1 MLSHEVIIRPVITE
15 KNTMLSEQNKYVF
28 EVHQDANKIEIGRA
42 VAEVFNVQ
50 VKSVN
55 VLKVP
60 GKSRVW
66 RRQKGMTRSW
76 KKAIVT
82 LEAGSRIELFQGV

>member
-1 MLSHEVIIRPVITE
+1 MLSHEVLIRPVVTE
-15 KNTMLSEQNKYVF
+15 KNTMLSDQDKYVF
-28 EVHQDANKIEIGRA
+28 EVHRDANKIEIGRA

-60 GKSRVW
+60 GKARIW
-66 RRQKGMTRSW
+66 KRQRGMTRSW

-82 LEAGSRIELFQGV
+82 LAPGNRIELFQGV

>member
-1 MLSHEVIIRPVITE
+1 MLSHEVLIRPIITE
-15 KNTMLSEQNKYVF
+15 KNTMLAEQNKYVF
-28 EVHQDANKIEIGRA
+28 EVNPAANKIEIGRA

-50 VKSVN
+50 VKTVN

-60 GKSRVW
+60 GKTRIW
-66 RRQKGMTRSW
+66 RRQRGQTRSW

-82 LEAGSRIELFQGV
+82 LQPGNRIELFQGV

>member
-60 GKSRVW
+60 GKTRIW
-66 RRQKGMTRSW
+66 RRQRGVD
-76 KKAIVT
+76 AIV
-82 LEAGSRIELFQGV
+82 EKGDRDARGRSRIELFQGV

>member
-1 MLSHEVIIRPVITE
+1 MLSHEILIRPVVTE
-15 KNTMLSEQNKYVF
+15 KNTALSEENKYVF
-28 EVHQDANKIEIGRA
+28 EVHLDANKIEIGRA
-42 VAEVFNVQ
+42 VAEIFNVQ

-66 RRQKGMTRSW
+66 RRQRGVTRSW

-82 LEAGSRIELFQGV
+82 LQPGSRIELFQGV

>member
-1 MLSHEVIIRPVITE
+1 MLSHEVLIRPVVTE
-15 KNTMLSEQNKYVF
+15 KNTMLGDQNKYVF
-28 EVHQDANKIEIGRA
+28 EVHRDANKIEIGRA

-60 GKSRVW
+60 GKQRVW
-66 RRQKGMTRSW
+66 KRQRGHTRSW

-82 LEAGSRIELFQGV
+82 LQPGSRIELFQGV

>member
-1 MLSHEVIIRPVITE
+1 MLSHEILNRPVVTE
-15 KNTMLSEQNKYVF
+15 KNTMLGEQNKYVF

-55 VLKVP
+55 IVKVP
-60 GKSRVW
+60 GKTRIW
-66 RRQKGMTRSW
+66 RRQRGVTRSW

>member
-1 MLSHEVIIRPVITE
+1 MLSHEILIRPVVTE
-15 KNTMLSEQNKYVF
+15 KNTMLGEQNKYVF
-28 EVHQDANKIEIGRA
+28 EVHQDANKIEIGQA

-55 VLKVP
+55 IVKVP
-60 GKSRVW
+60 GKTRIW
-66 RRQKGMTRSW
+66 RRQRGVTRSW

>member
-1 MLSHEVIIRPVITE
+1 MLSHEILIRPVVTE
-15 KNTMLSEQNKYVF
+15 KNTMLGEQNKYVF
-28 EVHQDANKIEIGRA
+28 EVHQDANKIEIARA

-55 VLKVP
+55 IVKVP
-60 GKSRVW
+60 GKTRIW
-66 RRQKGMTRSW
+66 RRQRGVTRSW

-82 LEAGSRIELFQGV
+82 LQAGSRIELFQGV

>member
-1 MLSHEVIIRPVITE
+1 MLSHEILIRPVVTE
-15 KNTMLSEQNKYVF
+15 KNTMLGEQNKYVF

-55 VLKVP
+55 IVKVP
-60 GKSRVW
+60 GKTRIW
-66 RRQKGMTRSW
+66 RRQRGVTRSW

>member
-1 MLSHEVIIRPVITE
+1 MLSHEVLIRPVVTE
-15 KNTMLSEQNKYVF
+15 KNTMLAEQNKYVF

-42 VAEVFNVQ
+42 VAEIFNVQ
-50 VKSVN
+50 VKDVN

-60 GKSRVW
+60 GKTRVW
-66 RRQKGMTRSW
+66 RRQRGVTRSW

-82 LEAGSRIELFQGV
+82 LQPGSRIELFQGV

>member
-1 MLSHEVIIRPVITE
+1 MLSHGILIRPVVTE
-15 KNTMLSEQNKYVF
+15 KNTMLGEQNKYVF

-55 VLKVP
+55 IVKVP
-60 GKSRVW
+60 GKTRIW
-66 RRQKGMTRSW
+66 RRQRGVTRSW